1 MKREKEI
8 IDRLWFKA
16 KLSPVA
22 TGLFTDAFYPTP
34 KRGTGAQYV
43 FYTQVETTPAS
54 QKVIIASKMNEA
66 GLRMMTKDLADK
78 CLIPGEKATKAE
90 MTQLN
95 ELVKNLKV

>member
-8 IDRLWFKA
+8 VERQWFKA

-22 TGLFTDAFYPTP
+22 AGLFTDAFYPTP

-43 FYTQVETTPAS
+43 YFTQIDITPS
-54 QKVIIASKMNEA
+54 QQKVIIASKMNEA
-66 GLRMMTKDLADK
+66 GLRMMTRDLAEK
-78 CLIPGEKATKAE
+78 CLIPGDKATKAE

-95 ELVKNLKV
+95 ELAKNLKT